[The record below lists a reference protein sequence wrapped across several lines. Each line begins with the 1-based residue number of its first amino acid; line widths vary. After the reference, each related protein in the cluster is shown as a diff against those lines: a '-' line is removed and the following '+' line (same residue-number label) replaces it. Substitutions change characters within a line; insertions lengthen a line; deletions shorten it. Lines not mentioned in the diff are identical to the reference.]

1 MPLSA
6 ESVLR
11 SAIALIAVGMSVYH
25 LTIAFIG
32 APQQLYFRSTHLL
45 FALALVFLLY
55 PTFQKKVAAAGIR
68 DDAGGVIGATPTGHA
83 SWVDFV
89 FIIASAI
96 TIGYV
101 WINHEHLIT
110 RFVFVDDPTWTELVL
125 GTVFTAIVLEGTRR
139 VIGWALPA
147 TALIFLGY
155 ALLVAKT
162 RPEQIIEIMYIT

>member
-1 MPLSA
+1 MPLTA

-11 SAIALIAVGMSVYH
+11 KVTAFIAVGMSLYH

-55 PTFQKKVAAAGIR
+55 PTFQKKIVAQEGIR
-68 DDAGGVIGATPTGHA
+68 DDAGGVIGATPTAHA

-110 RFVFVDDPTWTELVL
+110 RFVFVDDPTWTELIL

-139 VIGWALPA
+139 VIGWALPV

-155 ALLVAKT
+155 ALLV
-162 RPEQIIEIMYIT
+162 

>member
-1 MPLSA
+1 MPLTA

-55 PTFQKKVAAAGIR
+55 PTFQKKVAAGEGIR

-96 TIGYV
+96 TI
-101 WINHEHLIT
+101 
-110 RFVFVDDPTWTELVL
+110 
-125 GTVFTAIVLEGTRR
+125 
-139 VIGWALPA
+139 
-147 TALIFLGY
+147 
-155 ALLVAKT
+155 
-162 RPEQIIEIMYIT
+162 